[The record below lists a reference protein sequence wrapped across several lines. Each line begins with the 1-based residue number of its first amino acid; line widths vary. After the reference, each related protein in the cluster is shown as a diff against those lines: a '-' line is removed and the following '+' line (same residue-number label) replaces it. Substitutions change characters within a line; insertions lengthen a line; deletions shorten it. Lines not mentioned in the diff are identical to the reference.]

1 MFTTLRLLTGR
12 SNRVS
17 SGQMVLYIYIYIIIY
32 INIYIRF
39 SDSKPVVS
47 EKKNQWF
54 IIFSKCTLVCRQC
67 S

>member
-12 SNRVS
+12 SNRVT
-17 SGQMVLYIYIYIIIY
+17 SGQMVLYIYIYINIY
-32 INIYIRF
+32 IYIRF

-54 IIFSKCTLVCRQC
+54 IIFSKCTLACRQRL
-67 S
+67 